1 MIPVE
6 NNLPVID
13 YKYSIT
19 VLPEIKFNSEK
30 EGNDILSSFTK
41 YITSAI
47 INKVH
52 IDIFKYR
59 GVFNLYMYDEYE
71 YYSMEL
77 KHGEYITFKD
87 LCKIFNINEKTV
99 LDVILN
105 DINKKYNT
113 DSIDN
118 EISLYDNLVLILNTS
133 RDIGV
138 PTDADVNNLQINLK
152 RGLTWNF

>member
-6 NNLPVID
+6 NILPVVD

-19 VLPEIKFNSEK
+19 VLPEIKFNSKK
-30 EGNDILSSFTK
+30 EDNDIFSSFTK
-41 YITSAI
+41 YITSVI
-47 INKVH
+47 INRVH
-52 IDIFKYR
+52 IDIFKYN

-87 LCKIFNINEKTV
+87 LCKLFNIKEKFV
-99 LDVILN
+99 LDIILN
-105 DINKKYNT
+105 DINKRYST
-113 DSIDN
+113 DGIDN

-138 PTDADVNNLQINLK
+138 PTDTDVNKLQINLR
-152 RGLTWNF
+152 RGLVWNF